1 MNTRR
6 FLTNWLEQIWYG
18 SRPLERTLLL
28 PLSKLF
34 SFVSERRRKKLTE
47 WQRPNRVPVI
57 IVGNIAVGGTGK
69 TPLTIRL
76 AQLLREQGYY
86 PGIVSRGY
94 GAKAVSK
101 AAKTTDD
108 AATLIKPVSYQSLPE
123 EVGDEALLLAA
134 RTGLPVVVGVDR
146 PKVVDYL
153 LDNHEVD
160 IVLSDDGLQHYKLA
174 REMEIVVVDGLRRFG
189 NGYCLPA
196 GPLRE
201 KRERIE
207 ECDFVVCNTH
217 STSIEASS
225 FNSNGRAQFG
235 EYAMRLSGN
244 WLVSLSNKR
253 VTRPLSELD
262 NKTVHVVTA
271 IGNPQRFLKQ
281 LTKAG
286 LHCREHLY
294 PDHYLFSG
302 DEFSFSDELPILMTE
317 KDAVKCQQFSAEQL
331 ENCWYLPV
339 DARLDT
345 EFEQAFLQRVT
356 EITAELKRSE

>member
-18 SRPLERTLLL
+18 SRPVERTLLL
-28 PLSKLF
+28 PLSVLF
-34 SFVSERRRKKLTE
+34 TFISQRRRNKLTE
-47 WQRPNRVPVI
+47 WQRPIRVPVI

-94 GAKAVSK
+94 GARASSVSD
-101 AAKTTDD
+101 KTTGDL
-108 AATLIKPVSYQSLPE
+108 AALIKPVGYQSQPE

-146 PKVVDYL
+146 PRVVDYL
-153 LDNHEVD
+153 LDNYEVD
-160 IVLSDDGLQHYKLA
+160 TVLSDDGLQHYKLA
-174 REMEIVVVDGLRRFG
+174 RDMEIVVVDGARRFG

-201 KRERIE
+201 RRQRID
-207 ECDFVVCNTH
+207 ECDFVVCN
-217 STSIEASS
+217 
-225 FNSNGRAQFG
+225 GRAQRS
-235 EYAMRLSGN
+235 EYAMQVNGS

-253 VTRPLSELD
+253 VTRPLSELSD
-262 NKTVHVVTA
+262 QAVHVVTA
-271 IGNPQRFLKQ
+271 IGNPQRFLTQ
-281 LTKAG
+281 LAEAG
-286 LHCREHLY
+286 LDCQEHLY

-302 DEFSFSDELPILMTE
+302 DEFSFSDKLAVLMTE

-331 ENCWYLPV
+331 ANCWYLPV
-339 DARLDT
+339 DARLDPA
-345 EFEQAFLQRVT
+345 FEQAFLEKVVAIKQNQT
-356 EITAELKRSE
+356 KTAETKA